1 MSSSVPFE
9 FPEIY
14 DEDLRWAASQLGL
27 PDSAFLGEQGNDP
40 RKSVIQSKEN
50 MDVAACPG
58 SGKTTVLIAKLAIL
72 AKKWNYRTRG
82 ICVLSHTN
90 AARNII
96 ETRLGNS
103 SEGQRL
109 LSYPHFIGTI
119 HSFVNEFLASPWLKA
134 QGYPIKMIDTEVC
147 ESRRWNSL
155 TWKTKNYLGKQRIT
169 SKDIRIIDSSFNL
182 GKKPGAFPCGES
194 TDSYKAVQNACK
206 QVAESGYHCYDDMF
220 VWARD
225 MLNNFPGVRYSTRQ
239 RFPLL
244 FIDEAQDNSDEQ
256 SGLIK
261 NIFTADGCDLVRQRF
276 GDGNQAIYDFTG
288 AQEATTDAF
297 PCESIRVSIPNSFRF
312 GQAIA
317 NLADPLGLSPYTM
330 LGQGP
335 RLKMLASGQS
345 ECSHTIFAFEDK
357 DILKVLDMYGNLLFD
372 TFSDNELQ
380 NGCFTAVGMV
390 HRNQD
395 DDEVSKYCPH
405 RVGDYWNGYNPKLTG
420 IDPTPQT
427 FIQYV
432 HVGLAAAREVGEVHL
447 AVEKAAQGIL
457 RMAAIAGGA
466 HEYGRRKHKHR
477 YVLEALKDASEQK
490 MQYMEF
496 LNSCIVSQVGLSEDA
511 WISKWQKIIS
521 GVAEKICGVGINSA
535 DVKSFL
541 SWGESPAASNGIPAA
556 KSGNCNFYSC
566 TRDNREL
573 TIKVGSIHSVK
584 GQTHTATLVL
594 ETAWN
599 GCNLEHIIPWL
610 SGESSGK
617 PTKKSAARDIT
628 RLKTHYVA
636 MTRPSHLLCLALPKR
651 TLCGKDGQVD
661 ATLINKLQGRSWN
674 IVDIATGNTL

>member
-1 MSSSVPFE
+1 MANSIPFE
-9 FPEIY
+9 FPEIL
-14 DEDLRWAASQLGL
+14 DEDLRWAAVQLGL
-27 PDSAFLGEQGNDP
+27 PDAAFLGEQGNDP
-40 RKSVIQSKEN
+40 RKYVIQTKEN

-58 SGKTTVLIAKLAIL
+58 SGKTTVLIAKLAIM
-72 AKKWNYRTRG
+72 AKKWKYRTRG

-103 SEGQRL
+103 SEGRRL

-119 HSFVNEFLASPWLKA
+119 HSFVNEFLAIPWLKA
-134 QGYPIKMIDTEVC
+134 RGYPVKMIDTEVC
-147 ESRRWNSL
+147 ERRRWGKLVKFRQDKLLRKYMSEGSL
-155 TWKTKNYLGKQRIT
+155 K
-169 SKDIRIIDSSFNL
+169 IIDTDFNFE
-182 GKKPGAFPCGES
+182 KKQGVFPYRDDAGLCTALKTSLQKTAME
-194 TDSYKAVQNACK
+194 
-206 QVAESGYHCYDDMF
+206 GYHCYDDMF
-220 VWARD
+220 VWAHD
-225 MLNNFPGVRYSTRQ
+225 MLKRQ
-239 RFPLL
+239 SGISDSIISRFPIL

-256 SGLIK
+256 AGLLK
-261 NIFTADGCDLVRQRF
+261 DIFTANGIALVRQRF

-288 AQEATTDAF
+288 AQEATTDSF

-335 RLKMLASGQS
+335 KLKTLASGQS

-357 DILKVLDMYGNLLFD
+357 DILKVLDVYGNLLFD

-380 NGCFTAVGMV
+380 NGYFTAVGMV
-390 HRNQD
+390 HKNQD

-405 RVGDYWNGYNPKLTG
+405 RVGDYWSGYNPKITG
-420 IDPTPQT
+420 IDSTPQT

-432 HVGLAAAREVGEVHL
+432 HVGLAAAREAGEVHL

-457 RMAAIAGGA
+457 RIAAIAGGA

-477 YVLEALKDASEQK
+477 CVLEALKDALEQK
-490 MQYMEF
+490 MQYMDF
-496 LNSCIVSQVGLSEDA
+496 LNSCIVRQVGLSEDA
-511 WISKWQKIIS
+511 WISKWQTIIC
-521 GVAEKICGVGINSA
+521 GIVEKICGVEMNSA

-541 SWGESPAASNGIPAA
+541 PWGEAPAASYGIPAA
-556 KSGNCNFYSC
+556 KRGNCNFYSC

-599 GCNLEHIIPWL
+599 GYNFEKIKSWL
-610 SGESSGK
+610 SGDTAGK
-617 PTKKSAARDIT
+617 LKKSGVQEIT

-651 TLCGKDGQVD
+651 ALCGKDGQLD
-661 ATLINKLQGRSWN
+661 ATLINKLQRRSWR